1 MSSNNNAES
10 HGGGKVKFTGQQ
22 ISREEVEYVKL
33 SFQKLQDELCD
44 AFSAVAHGQTFVND
58 PWSYDKGSGGGRTR
72 IWGTRGAADVGAS
85 TRDAMQYWEKGGVG
99 YSGIQGTD
107 MPASALA
114 KWDVDVRPGTPFT
127 ASGVS
132 LVMHP
137 SNPWVP
143 SVHANVRFF
152 HAGDIW
158 WFGGGI
164 DVTPY
169 YPIAEQVV
177 AFHDLLAA
185 LYQQYG
191 ADYQLHKATC
201 DEYFYLPHRK
211 EMRGVGGVFFDNL
224 HLNGGNFSTTLQ
236 FVLALGRLVADV
248 VRLFAVN
255 QYRPFT
261 RAMRDFQL
269 YRRGRYVEFNLLFD
283 RGTKF
288 GIVSNGR
295 TESILMSLPA
305 VAHWAYNWAPQPDSM
320 EMYLYAYFIVP
331 QPWHCATV
339 GERDVILNRVRVP
352 VQYARF
358 KPRATPQFV
367 AYDDEQ
373 LQVTLLAPQNRT
385 AFALAVV
392 LAAAVGAAVGVRLV
406 RASAAN

>member
-1 MSSNNNAES
+1 VSDTRA
-10 HGGGKVKFTGQQ
+10 FTVPTCLPVHWPNGT
-22 ISREEVEYVKL
+22 SMCARH
-33 SFQKLQDELCD
+33 
-44 AFSAVAHGQTFVND
+44 AVHRQ
-58 PWSYDKGSGGGRTR
+58 RR
-72 IWGTRGAADVGAS
+72 
-85 TRDAMQYWEKGGVG
+85 
-99 YSGIQGTD
+99 
-107 MPASALA
+107 LA
-114 KWDVDVRPGTPFT
+114 RHAPV
-127 ASGVS
+127 
-132 LVMHP
+132 

-169 YPIAEQVV
+169 YPLAEQIV

-185 LYQQYG
+185 LYQQHG

-224 HLNGGNFSTTLQ
+224 HLNGGNFSSTLQ

-305 VAHWAYNWAPQPDSM
+305 VAHWAYNWSPRRRVDGD
-320 EMYLYAYFIVP
+320 VP
-331 QPWHCATV
+331 LRLLHC
-339 GERDVILNRVRVP
+339 
-352 VQYARF
+352 
-358 KPRATPQFV
+358 
-367 AYDDEQ
+367 
-373 LQVTLLAPQNRT
+373 
-385 AFALAVV
+385 
-392 LAAAVGAAVGVRLV
+392 AAAVALRHGRRAPSAAESRARAAAV
-406 RASAAN
+406 RALQAAR